1 MAAPKK
7 VTKIKTNAIDAPV
20 TQEQAEALLL
30 DIGKAQREV
39 ARIEADMN
47 DHLAEIK
54 DGFEKAAQ
62 PYNEDISEKFSA
74 LHIWAEAHKDELL
87 KGKLKTAKI
96 STGELSWRTTPPRV
110 SVRGKDE
117 VIEMLKRMKLTHLIR
132 TTEDINKEAIL
143 NEPEAIKGIA
153 GVSIVQKEEFAA
165 KSFES
170 QIERVMS
177 IKKK

>member
-7 VTKIKTNAIDAPV
+7 VTKIKTNAIDAPSSQ
-20 TQEQAEALLL
+20 QEAEALLL
-30 DIGKAQREV
+30 EIGKAQREV

-62 PYNEDISEKFSA
+62 PFNDEVAEKFSA

-110 SVRGKDE
+110 SVRKSDE
-117 VIEMLKRMKLTHLIR
+117 VIDMLKRMKLSHLVR
-132 TTEDINKEAIL
+132 TKEEVNKEAIL
-143 NEPEAIKGIA
+143 NEPDAIKGIA
-153 GVSIVQKEEFAA
+153 GLSIVQKEEFAA